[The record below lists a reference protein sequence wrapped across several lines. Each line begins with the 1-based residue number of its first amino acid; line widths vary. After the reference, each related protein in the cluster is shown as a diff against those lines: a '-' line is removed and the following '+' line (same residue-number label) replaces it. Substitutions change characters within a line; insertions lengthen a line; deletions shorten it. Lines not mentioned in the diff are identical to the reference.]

1 MSDQTFEMRCPACG
15 SVVPA
20 DASGCPSCAKT
31 RMKAA
36 ASAAAGS
43 ARAAPVPNITAMAV
57 KDYHRLVR
65 ANYRAVEGP
74 RVSAVGAGGVR
85 IQTYLPF
92 LLLVIGLAVGAALA
106 FGRI

>member
-1 MSDQTFEMRCPACG
+1 MSEQTFEIRCPACG

-20 DASGCPSCAKT
+20 DASGCPSCAKSRT
-31 RMKAA
+31 KAAEPVAA
-36 ASAAAGS
+36 ASASAAE
-43 ARAAPVPNITAMAV
+43 APNITAMAV
-57 KDYHRLVR
+57 KEYHRMVR

-74 RVSAVGAGGVR
+74 RVGAVGAGGFR

-92 LLLVIGLAVGAALA
+92 LLLLIGLAVGAALA